1 MRGIQRYHVLGNG
14 WDDIGYN
21 FLVDKYGQVF
31 EGRYGGVDESV
42 IGAHAQGFNR
52 GSVGVAV
59 LGNYSSVSI
68 SSAASIALA
77 NLLAWRLD
85 VAHVDPLSTLTYMST
100 GNPRFAAGVPVFLRA
115 ISGHRDTGFTSCPG
129 GALYAQLPVIASN
142 VGELGLPKLYA
153 PRVSGSIGKPVRFT
167 ARLSAPLSWT
177 VTVTNHTGT
186 TVGSGS
192 GTGTAVDWTWD
203 STGAKP
209 DRYSYAI
216 SAGPNVRPA
225 TGPVGKRLPRLA
237 ILQLGAKPIVV
248 SPDGDGV
255 ADTTTLSYR
264 LTVPASVQIRL
275 VDANGSALT
284 TLFNGSRPAGTHSFG
299 FAPTAV
305 SDGRYRVQISATSSD
320 GQQTTASAP
329 VVVDRTLSGF
339 DVTPFAFSPNH
350 DGVSD
355 ALQFT
360 FLVNVRPLR
369 VKLRILHGA
378 QTVTT
383 VADSVLQP
391 GPQTIPWAPKR
402 LPDGRYRAVLTTSDD
417 LGSQTRARAFVADT
431 TRPRLDA
438 VSFSRR
444 RFRVSEP
451 ATISVGGQDVLQ
463 VGRAGMFTLAQRPP
477 RGTPIVA
484 RDAAG
489 NSSRPLIAR

>member
-1 MRGIQRYHVLGNG
+1 MQRLRAYLLDSRVEAIPLRAVSIAGSPALVTRRAWGANEQIRRHPPRYAPSVRFAIVHHTAGTNDYGPAQSAAIVRGIQRYHVLGNG

-42 IGAHAQGFNR
+42 IGAHAQGLNR

-216 SAGPNVRPA
+216 
-225 TGPVGKRLPRLA
+225 
-237 ILQLGAKPIVV
+237 
-248 SPDGDGV
+248 
-255 ADTTTLSYR
+255 
-264 LTVPASVQIRL
+264 
-275 VDANGSALT
+275 
-284 TLFNGSRPAGTHSFG
+284 
-299 FAPTAV
+299 
-305 SDGRYRVQISATSSD
+305 
-320 GQQTTASAP
+320 
-329 VVVDRTLSGF
+329 
-339 DVTPFAFSPNH
+339 
-350 DGVSD
+350 
-355 ALQFT
+355 
-360 FLVNVRPLR
+360 
-369 VKLRILHGA
+369 
-378 QTVTT
+378 
-383 VADSVLQP
+383 
-391 GPQTIPWAPKR
+391 
-402 LPDGRYRAVLTTSDD
+402 
-417 LGSQTRARAFVADT
+417 
-431 TRPRLDA
+431 
-438 VSFSRR
+438 
-444 RFRVSEP
+444 
-451 ATISVGGQDVLQ
+451 
-463 VGRAGMFTLAQRPP
+463 
-477 RGTPIVA
+477 
-484 RDAAG
+484 
-489 NSSRPLIAR
+489 